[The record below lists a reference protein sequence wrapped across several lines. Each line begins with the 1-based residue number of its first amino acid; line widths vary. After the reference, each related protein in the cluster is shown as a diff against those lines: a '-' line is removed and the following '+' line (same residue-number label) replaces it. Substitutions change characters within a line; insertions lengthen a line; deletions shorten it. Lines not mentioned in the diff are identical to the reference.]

1 VTEHSNSFRKEL
13 WLVGELVNKMPV
25 TVNGEGHELE
35 IKWADEM
42 VGVIPVFKSAAG
54 AEAYAKRQE
63 EIHGGRREVWA
74 VEIVRPRRH

>member
-1 VTEHSNSFRKEL
+1 MAKEL
-13 WLVGELVNKMPV
+13 WLVGELVNKMPI
-25 TVNGEGHELE
+25 TVSGEGHELE

-63 EIHGGRREVWA
+63 GIHGGRREVWA
-74 VEIVRPRRH
+74 VEIVKPRRH